1 MSKAHDDATI
11 NEILERRAN
20 GEKVMQ
26 LALEYN
32 VHYRTI
38 ENYCKDLRRNNYKK
52 SILNRFMV
60 VR

>member
-1 MSKAHDDATI
+1 MKALDDSKI
-11 NEILERRAN
+11 EEVQKRRQN
-20 GEKVMQ
+20 GERIKP

-38 ENYCKDLRRNNYKK
+38 ENYCRELRRNSFKRTTMK
-52 SILNRFMV
+52 RFMA